1 MFILSL
7 LTLYGLSHPDS
18 LTSILSDRGSLSYS
32 QKSSYQSLLI
42 VLEIFTGLT
51 IIAMLQLI
59 SFHSYL
65 AFKHQTTYE
74 FILERRKSKNKYKV
88 STIKVINENEA
99 IEEVPLEEVF
109 EPYMQNP
116 QFEEK
121 EKEGVGA
128 YESVRIAPDKYILP
142 PISDSEESVKQ
153 PHSA

>member
-1 MFILSL
+1 
-7 LTLYGLSHPDS
+7 
-18 LTSILSDRGSLSYS
+18 
-32 QKSSYQSLLI
+32 
-42 VLEIFTGLT
+42 
-51 IIAMLQLI
+51 MLQLI
-59 SFHSYL
+59 SFHTYL

-74 FILERRKSKNKYKV
+74 FILQRRKSKNKYKV

-116 QFEEK
+116 QFQDLEK
-121 EKEGVGA
+121 KDLEAFG
-128 YESVRIAPDKYILP
+128 SVRIAPDKYILP